1 MACPACKIIL
11 DGGRFAAAARS
22 VAGRT
27 NIQSEVVVE
36 ATYLA
41 DIVLTTTNAVMHGI
55 RSGALTPEQIDEA
68 HAWSELQCHRA
79 AQLEASRP
87 LETFDNGRLLRRWAT
102 EDRLH
107 ATALAG
113 GEYSGAWEVDGTS
126 GIRKKQ
132 E

>member
-22 VAGRT
+22 VAGRP
-27 NIQSEVVVE
+27 NIPSVVRTA

-41 DIVLTTTNAVMHGI
+41 DVVTANTDAIVFGI

-79 AQLEASRP
+79 AALEAGEFPSNHSSG
-87 LETFDNGRLLRRWAT
+87 LYAWAH
-102 EDRLH
+102 EDRQH

-126 GIRKKQ
+126 GIRKKT
-132 E
+132 

>member
-1 MACPACKIIL
+1 MPCPACKVVI

-22 VAGRT
+22 VAGRA
-27 NIQSEVVVE
+27 NIPSAVRTA

-41 DIVLTTTNAVMHGI
+41 EIVTANTMGIMEGI
-55 RSGALTPEQIDEA
+55 RSGALTPEQIDQA

-79 AQLEASRP
+79 AALEAGEFPSNHSAG
-87 LETFDNGRLLRRWAT
+87 LYGWAN
-102 EDRLH
+102 EDRQH

-126 GIRKKQ
+126 GIRKKT
-132 E
+132 